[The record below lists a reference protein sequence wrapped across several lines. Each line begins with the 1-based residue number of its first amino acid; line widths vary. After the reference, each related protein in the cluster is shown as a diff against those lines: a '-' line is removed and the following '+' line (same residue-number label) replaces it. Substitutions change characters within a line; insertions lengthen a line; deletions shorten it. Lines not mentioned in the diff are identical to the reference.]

1 MWKKGKLIITSS
13 YSISI
18 FVGMPRFIIFI
29 FCTLIVSI
37 SIQAQPSLFSRSDS
51 AWAKKILS
59 KLSAKQKI
67 AQLFMTEVSPKP
79 ENKDQNKKVMQLVK
93 KNHVGG
99 LIIMKGDYAL
109 TGEWIREFQK
119 NSDVPLLVSIDG
131 EWGISM
137 RIGNTTKFPYQLTM
151 GALTEDSMI
160 YEMGKAIARDCRR
173 IGIHVNFAPVAD
185 VNINPKNPVI
195 NYRSFGENKFRVT
208 DKALNYALGMQSEN
222 VMACA
227 KHFPGHGDTDVDS
240 HLDLPLINKPR
251 EKLEDIELYPFEK
264 MAEENVWATM
274 IAHLKV
280 PSLDSNKT
288 TSLSYDVVT
297 NLLKRDMG
305 FQGLVFTDALN
316 MSGATKSSEPGTL
329 ELEAYMAGN
338 DILLMSQNI
347 ESGIRK
353 IEEYILASSD
363 YRVTEDLNARVFKIL
378 LFKHKLKT
386 FQIPPV
392 ENAPDEFINKEI
404 TEKIYQDAITFIS
417 QEKAEGVVILDK
429 LKSTLLISFADKT
442 TTFHSAMQAYKDF
455 SQIRISK
462 NASDK
467 EYASVLEATKN
478 YEQVIIAYHDLSQ
491 QSANSY
497 GLLPKQINFIETVS
511 SLPNVLHV
519 WFGNPYALAYFQKAK
534 NVIVS
539 YEENEKTQLATF
551 RKLYQGDLFTGSLPV
566 SVGIYKE
573 GKRYNIYQKQI
584 HEQKDLAADTSFVDE
599 AYLSQI
605 NKADALARIEGLCQ
619 EIMTNGVA
627 PGGQLYVMHKGRE
640 IYKKS
645 FGKYTYSG
653 QAKKVK
659 NSDIYDLASLS
670 KILGT
675 TIAFMKLKDA
685 GLINL
690 TDRVG
695 DFLTLGEFNTVSN
708 ITLAQLLT
716 HEAGLT
722 PFIPF
727 YERFNDSNFF
737 NYFRTKPEENFTT
750 EVAKDLFIRDD
761 YKDTMWYETTHRE
774 RKAIGSYKYSDLSM
788 YILQRVLEAK
798 AGMSLDKY
806 LYSQFYKPMDL
817 ELCYNPTGKF
827 KLERIVPTEYDIKF
841 RLQQVHGYV
850 HDQGCALYGG
860 VCGHAGLFGN
870 AEDVAQI
877 MQMLIQGGKY
887 KDRQY
892 LKPETISLFTSQQ
905 NPNSRRGLGFDKP
918 NVENLSSSPTS
929 PLASFATFGH
939 TGYTGTCAWADPFNE
954 LVFVFLS
961 NRVYPDA
968 SNKKLAHGKYRE
980 RLHSLFYLYTKD

>member
-1 MWKKGKLIITSS
+1 
-13 YSISI
+13 
-18 FVGMPRFIIFI
+18 MPRFTIFI
-29 FCTLIVSI
+29 FCILSVIS
-37 SIQAQPSLFSRSDS
+37 SIQAQPSLFSKSDS
-51 AWAKKILS
+51 AWAKKALNDLNI
-59 KLSAKQKI
+59 KQKI
-67 AQLFMTEVSPKP
+67 AQLFMTEISPKP
-79 ENKDQNKKVMQLVK
+79 ENKDQKKKVMQLIK
-93 KNHVGG
+93 KNQVGG

-119 NSDVPLLVSIDG
+119 NSNVPLLVSIDG
-131 EWGISM
+131 EWGINM
-137 RIGNTTKFPYQLTM
+137 RIVNTTKFPYQLTL
-151 GALTEDSMI
+151 GALTKDSLI
-160 YEMGKAIARDCRR
+160 YEMGKAIGRDCRR
-173 IGIHVNFAPVAD
+173 LGIHVNFAPVAD
-185 VNINPKNPVI
+185 VNVNPKNPVI

-208 DKALNYALGMQSEN
+208 DKALNFALGMQSEN
-222 VMACA
+222 VIACA

-240 HLDLPLINKPR
+240 HLDLPVITKPK
-251 EKLEDIELYPFEK
+251 EKLEEIELYPFEK

-280 PSLDSNKT
+280 PSLDPNKT

-297 NLLKRDMG
+297 NLLKKDMG

-316 MSGATKSSEPGTL
+316 MSGATKSSDPGTL

-353 IEEYILASSD
+353 IEDYVLTSSD

-386 FQIPPV
+386 FQIPPE
-392 ENAPDEFINKEI
+392 ENAPDETINKAI
-404 TEKIYQDAITFIS
+404 TEKIYQDAITFVS
-417 QEKAEGVVILDK
+417 QETMEGTVVMDK
-429 LKSTLLISFADKT
+429 LKSTLLISFADKST
-442 TTFHSAMQAYKDF
+442 SFHSAMQAYKEF
-455 SQIRISK
+455 AQIRISK

-467 EYASVLEATKN
+467 EYANVLEATKN

-491 QSANSY
+491 HSASSF
-497 GLLPKQINFIETVS
+497 GLLPKQISFIEAVS
-511 SLPNVLHV
+511 SLPKVIHV
-519 WFGNPYALAYFQKAK
+519 WFGNPYALKYFQKAK

-551 RKLYQGDLFTGSLPV
+551 RKLYQSELFTGSLPV

-573 GKRYNIYQKQI
+573 GKRYNIYQKQVP
-584 HEQKDLAADTSFVDE
+584 EQKELAADTSFIDE
-599 AYLSQI
+599 AYLTQI
-605 NKADALARIEGLCQ
+605 NKADAIARVETLCQ
-619 EIMTNGVA
+619 EIMEKGVS
-627 PGGQLYVMHKGRE
+627 PGGQLYVLYKGKE

-645 FGKYTYSG
+645 FGKHTYSSEAR
-653 QAKKVK
+653 QVK
-659 NSDIYDLASLS
+659 NSDLYDLASVS
-670 KILGT
+670 KIMGT

-685 GLINL
+685 GLLNL

-737 NYFRTKPEENFTT
+737 NYFRTKPEADFTT
-750 EVAKDLFIRDD
+750 EVAKDLYIRDD

-774 RKAIGSYKYSDLSM
+774 RKGIGTYKYSDLSM
-788 YILQRVLEAK
+788 YILQRVVEA
-798 AGMSLDKY
+798 AASMSLDKY
-806 LYSQFYKPMDL
+806 LYTQFYKPMGL
-817 ELCYNPTGKF
+817 ELCYNPTDKF
-827 KLERIVPTEYDIKF
+827 KLERIVPTEYDVKF

-860 VCGHAGLFGN
+860 VCGHAGLFGK

-877 MQMLIQGGKY
+877 MQMLIQGGNY
-887 KDRQY
+887 KGKQY

-939 TGYTGTCAWADPFNE
+939 TGFTGTCTWADPFNE

-968 SNKKLAHGKYRE
+968 NNKKLARGKYRE
-980 RLHSLFYLYTKD
+980 RLQSLFYLYTKE

>member
-1 MWKKGKLIITSS
+1 
-13 YSISI
+13 
-18 FVGMPRFIIFI
+18 MPRFTIFI
-29 FCTLIVSI
+29 FCILSI
-37 SIQAQPSLFSRSDS
+37 ISSIQAQPSLFSKSDS
-51 AWAKKILS
+51 AWAKKALS
-59 KLSAKQKI
+59 DLNTKQKI
-67 AQLFMTEVSPKP
+67 AQLFMTEISPKP
-79 ENKDQNKKVMQLVK
+79 ENKDQKKKVMQLIK

-119 NSDVPLLVSIDG
+119 NSNVPLLVSIDG
-131 EWGISM
+131 EWGINM
-137 RIGNTTKFPYQLTM
+137 RIGNTTKFPYQLTL
-151 GALTEDSMI
+151 GALTKDSLI
-160 YEMGKAIARDCRR
+160 YEMGKAIGRDCRR
-173 IGIHVNFAPVAD
+173 LGIHVNFAPVAD
-185 VNINPKNPVI
+185 VNVNPKNPVI

-208 DKALNYALGMQSEN
+208 DKALNFALGMQSEN

-240 HLDLPLINKPR
+240 HLDLPVINKPK
-251 EKLEDIELYPFEK
+251 EKLEEIELYPFEK

-280 PSLDSNKT
+280 PSLDPNNT

-297 NLLKRDMG
+297 NLLKKDMG

-329 ELEAYMAGN
+329 ELEAYLAGN

-353 IEEYILASSD
+353 IEDYVLTSSD

-392 ENAPDEFINKEI
+392 ENASDETINKGI
-404 TEKIYQDAITFIS
+404 TEKIYQDAITFVS
-417 QEKAEGVVILDK
+417 QETMEGAVVMDK
-429 LKSTLLISFADKT
+429 LKSTLLISFADKAT
-442 TTFHSAMQAYKDF
+442 SFYSAMQAYKEF
-455 SQIRISK
+455 AQIRISK

-467 EYASVLEATKN
+467 EYANVLEATKN

-491 QSANSY
+491 HSASSF
-497 GLLPKQINFIETVS
+497 GLLPKQISFIEAVS
-511 SLPNVLHV
+511 ALPNVLHV
-519 WFGNPYALAYFQKAK
+519 WFGNPYALKYFQKAK
-534 NVIVS
+534 NVIIS

-551 RKLYQGDLFTGSLPV
+551 QKLYQSELFTGSLPV

-573 GKRYNIYQKQI
+573 GKRYNIYQKQVP
-584 HEQKDLAADTSFVDE
+584 EQKELAADTSFVDE
-599 AYLSQI
+599 AYLTQI
-605 NKADALARIEGLCQ
+605 NKADAIARVETLCQ
-619 EIMTNGVA
+619 EIMEKGVA
-627 PGGQLYVMHKGRE
+627 PGGQLYVLHKGKE

-645 FGKYTYSG
+645 FGKHTYSSEAR
-653 QAKKVK
+653 QVK
-659 NSDIYDLASLS
+659 NSDLYDLASVS
-670 KILGT
+670 KIMGT

-685 GLINL
+685 GLLNL

-737 NYFRTKPEENFTT
+737 NYFRTKPEADFTT
-750 EVAKDLFIRDD
+750 EVAKDLYIRDD

-774 RKAIGSYKYSDLSM
+774 RKGIGTYKYSDLSM
-788 YILQRVLEAK
+788 YILQRVVEA
-798 AGMSLDKY
+798 AASMSLDKY
-806 LYSQFYKPMDL
+806 LYTQFYKPMGL
-817 ELCYNPTGKF
+817 ELCYNPTDKF
-827 KLERIVPTEYDIKF
+827 KLERIVPTEYDVKF

-860 VCGHAGLFGN
+860 VCGHAGLFGK

-877 MQMLIQGGKY
+877 MQMLIQGGNY
-887 KDRQY
+887 KGKQY

-939 TGYTGTCAWADPFNE
+939 TGFTGTCTWADPFNE

-968 SNKKLAHGKYRE
+968 NNKKLARGKYRE
-980 RLHSLFYLYTKD
+980 RLQSLFYLYTKD

>member
-1 MWKKGKLIITSS
+1 
-13 YSISI
+13 
-18 FVGMPRFIIFI
+18 MPRFTIFI
-29 FCTLIVSI
+29 FCILSVIS
-37 SIQAQPSLFSRSDS
+37 SIQAQPSLFSKSDS
-51 AWAKKILS
+51 AWAKKALND
-59 KLSAKQKI
+59 LNTKQKI
-67 AQLFMTEVSPKP
+67 AQLFMTEISPKP
-79 ENKDQNKKVMQLVK
+79 ENKDQKKKVMQLIK
-93 KNHVGG
+93 KNQVGG

-119 NSDVPLLVSIDG
+119 NSNVPLLVSIDG
-131 EWGISM
+131 EWGINM
-137 RIGNTTKFPYQLTM
+137 RIGNTTKFPYQLTL
-151 GALTEDSMI
+151 GALTKDSLI
-160 YEMGKAIARDCRR
+160 YEMGKAIGRDCRR
-173 IGIHVNFAPVAD
+173 LGIHVNFAPVAD
-185 VNINPKNPVI
+185 VNVNPKNPVI

-208 DKALNYALGMQSEN
+208 DKALNFALGMQSEN

-240 HLDLPLINKPR
+240 HLDLPVITKPK
-251 EKLEDIELYPFEK
+251 EKLEEIELYPFEK

-280 PSLDSNKT
+280 PSLDPNKT

-297 NLLKRDMG
+297 NLLKKDMG

-316 MSGATKSSEPGTL
+316 MSGATKSSDPGTL

-353 IEEYILASSD
+353 IEDYVLTSSD

-386 FQIPPV
+386 FQIPPE
-392 ENAPDEFINKEI
+392 ENAPDETINKAI
-404 TEKIYQDAITFIS
+404 TEKIYQDAITFVS
-417 QEKAEGVVILDK
+417 QETMEGTVVMDK
-429 LKSTLLISFADKT
+429 LKSTLLISFADKST
-442 TTFHSAMQAYKDF
+442 SFHSAMQAYKEF
-455 SQIRISK
+455 AQIRISK

-467 EYASVLEATKN
+467 EYANVLEATKN

-491 QSANSY
+491 HSASSF
-497 GLLPKQINFIETVS
+497 GLLPKQISFIEAVS
-511 SLPNVLHV
+511 SLPKVIHV
-519 WFGNPYALAYFQKAK
+519 WFGNPYALKYFQKAK

-551 RKLYQGDLFTGSLPV
+551 RKLYQSELFTGSLPV

-573 GKRYNIYQKQI
+573 GKRYNIYQKQVP
-584 HEQKDLAADTSFVDE
+584 EQKELAADTSFVDE
-599 AYLSQI
+599 AYLTQI
-605 NKADALARIEGLCQ
+605 NKADAIARVETLCQ
-619 EIMTNGVA
+619 EIMENGVS
-627 PGGQLYVMHKGRE
+627 PGGQLYVLHKGKE

-645 FGKYTYSG
+645 FGKHTYSSEAR
-653 QAKKVK
+653 QVK
-659 NSDIYDLASLS
+659 NSDLYDLASVS
-670 KILGT
+670 KIMGT

-685 GLINL
+685 GLLNL

-737 NYFRTKPEENFTT
+737 NYFRTKPEADFTT

-774 RKAIGSYKYSDLSM
+774 RKGIGTYKYSDLSM
-788 YILQRVLEAK
+788 YILQRVVEA
-798 AGMSLDKY
+798 AASMSLDKY
-806 LYSQFYKPMDL
+806 LYIQFYKPMGL
-817 ELCYNPTGKF
+817 ELCYNPTDKF
-827 KLERIVPTEYDIKF
+827 KLERIVPTEYDVKF

-860 VCGHAGLFGN
+860 VCGHAGLFGK

-887 KDRQY
+887 KGKQY

-939 TGYTGTCAWADPFNE
+939 TGFTGTCTWADPFNE

-968 SNKKLAHGKYRE
+968 NNKKLARGKYRE
-980 RLHSLFYLYTKD
+980 RLQSLFYLYTKD

>member
-1 MWKKGKLIITSS
+1 
-13 YSISI
+13 
-18 FVGMPRFIIFI
+18 MPRFTIFI
-29 FCTLIVSI
+29 FCILSVIS
-37 SIQAQPSLFSRSDS
+37 SIQAQPSLFSKSDS
-51 AWAKKILS
+51 AWAKKALND
-59 KLSAKQKI
+59 LNTKQKI
-67 AQLFMTEVSPKP
+67 AQLFMTEISPKP
-79 ENKDQNKKVMQLVK
+79 ENKDQKKKVMQLIK
-93 KNHVGG
+93 KNQVGG

-119 NSDVPLLVSIDG
+119 NSNVPLLVSIDG
-131 EWGISM
+131 EWGINM
-137 RIGNTTKFPYQLTM
+137 RIGNTTKFPYQLTL
-151 GALTEDSMI
+151 GALTKDSLI
-160 YEMGKAIARDCRR
+160 YEMGKAIGRDCRR
-173 IGIHVNFAPVAD
+173 LGIHVNFAPVAD
-185 VNINPKNPVI
+185 VNVNPKNPVI

-208 DKALNYALGMQSEN
+208 DKALNFALGMQSEN

-240 HLDLPLINKPR
+240 HLDLPVITKPK
-251 EKLEDIELYPFEK
+251 EKLEEIELYPFEK

-280 PSLDSNKT
+280 PSLDPNKT

-297 NLLKRDMG
+297 NLLKKDMG

-316 MSGATKSSEPGTL
+316 MSGATKSSDPGTL

-353 IEEYILASSD
+353 IEDYVLTSSD
-363 YRVTEDLNARVFKIL
+363 NRVTEDLNARVFKIL

-386 FQIPPV
+386 FQIPPE
-392 ENAPDEFINKEI
+392 ENAPDETINKAI
-404 TEKIYQDAITFIS
+404 TEKIYQDAITFVS
-417 QEKAEGVVILDK
+417 QETMEGTVVMDK
-429 LKSTLLISFADKT
+429 LKSTLLISFADKST
-442 TTFHSAMQAYKDF
+442 SFHSAMQAYKEF
-455 SQIRISK
+455 AQIRISK

-467 EYASVLEATKN
+467 EYANVLEATKN

-491 QSANSY
+491 HSASSF
-497 GLLPKQINFIETVS
+497 GLLPKQISFIEAVS
-511 SLPNVLHV
+511 SLPKVIHV
-519 WFGNPYALAYFQKAK
+519 WFGNPYALKYFQKAK

-551 RKLYQGDLFTGSLPV
+551 RKLYQSELFTGSLPV

-573 GKRYNIYQKQI
+573 GKRYNIYQKQVP
-584 HEQKDLAADTSFVDE
+584 EQKELAADTSFVDE
-599 AYLSQI
+599 AYLTQI
-605 NKADALARIEGLCQ
+605 NKADAIARVETLCQ
-619 EIMTNGVA
+619 EIMENGVS
-627 PGGQLYVMHKGRE
+627 PGGQLYVLHKGKE

-645 FGKYTYSG
+645 FGKHTYSSEAR
-653 QAKKVK
+653 QVK
-659 NSDIYDLASLS
+659 NSDLYDLASVS
-670 KILGT
+670 KIMGT

-685 GLINL
+685 GLLNL

-737 NYFRTKPEENFTT
+737 NYFRTKPEADFTT

-774 RKAIGSYKYSDLSM
+774 RKGIGTYKYSDLSM
-788 YILQRVLEAK
+788 YILQRVVEA
-798 AGMSLDKY
+798 AASMSLDKY
-806 LYSQFYKPMDL
+806 LYTQFYKPMGL
-817 ELCYNPTGKF
+817 ELCYNPTDKF
-827 KLERIVPTEYDIKF
+827 KLERIVPTEYDVKF

-860 VCGHAGLFGN
+860 VCGHAGLFGK

-887 KDRQY
+887 KGKQY

-939 TGYTGTCAWADPFNE
+939 TGFTGTCTWADPFNE

-968 SNKKLAHGKYRE
+968 NNKKLARGKYRE
-980 RLHSLFYLYTKD
+980 RLQSLFYLYTKD